1 MVTHTSARLS
11 VLFCALALSTGA
23 GVAFAEPDLGPF
35 INTTCTY
42 SQAEAALIAL
52 SPDHGKEFADSPMT
66 QTWLHAFLD
75 TPVQQRSQLIQQA
88 PQLTQYTGLVIDIA
102 NTCKSYPTI

>member
-1 MVTHTSARLS
+1 MVTRTSARLS

-23 GVAFAEPDLGPF
+23 GVAFAEPDLSPF

-42 SQAEAALIAL
+42 SQAAAALIAL
-52 SPDHGKEFADSPMT
+52 SPDHGKEFVDSPMT

-75 TPVQQRSQLIQQA
+75 SPVQQRPQLIQQA

-102 NTCKSYPTI
+102 NTCKTYPAI